1 MTVLPAAPPVNFN
14 LAVESLRQTLRREQ
28 DTQAALSQAI
38 KAPKDLGRASDGA
51 SAPSEA
57 HLGRR
62 IDTSA

>member
-1 MTVLPAAPPVNFN
+1 MTVQPAAQPVNFN

-38 KAPKDLGRASDGA
+38 KAPKDFGRATDGA
-51 SAPSEA
+51 GAPSEA

-62 IDTSA
+62 VNTQA